1 MARDKRREELYVTV
15 PSLFRCPISMD
26 VMKSPVSLCTG
37 VTYDR
42 SSIEKW
48 LALGH
53 NTCPATMQTLP
64 STHTTPNL
72 TLRRLI
78 HLWLSHADVT
88 QAPPSS
94 SSSISKLQAADIIKG
109 EFDSE
114 SLVKLIGFMT
124 ASEEN
129 LKFVALSNGA
139 VSRFV
144 DVFTKSDEI
153 RICELIVE
161 IFDLISPENG
171 VRERL
176 NELFLTSSD
185 GRDCLS
191 SLAMV
196 LQKGNMESK
205 AKSAKILELIAVN
218 PESQH
223 KISEKP
229 GILYNLYNLSTVE
242 TDTPAVEA
250 GLSALLAIS
259 TTRPVKKELIR
270 FGIVRTVGKILSG
283 HDYSTPVSAVIEKAL
298 AMLETVATC
307 TEGRGAISE
316 DGECVVEIVKRL
328 MKCSGVATE
337 HGITVLWS
345 VCCLARHRTAQET
358 VAKVNGLTKVL
369 LVMQSD
375 CSTNTRQMCRELV
388 KVLRAKSTKSNLA
401 PYETRTTHIT
411 PY

>member
-1 MARDKRREELYVTV
+1 MAREKRREALYVTV
-15 PSLFRCPISMD
+15 PNLFRCPISMD
-26 VMKSPVSLCTG
+26 VMMSPVSLCTG

-53 NTCPATMQTLP
+53 KTCPATMQTLP

-78 HLWLSHADVT
+78 QLWLSHADAT
-88 QAPPSS
+88 QALPSS
-94 SSSISKLQAADIIKG
+94 STVSKQAAAEIIKG
-109 EFDSE
+109 EFDAE
-114 SLVKLIGFMT
+114 SGEKLIGFMK
-124 ASEEN
+124 ASEAN
-129 LKFVALSNGA
+129 LKFVALSSGA

-144 DVFTKSDEI
+144 EILTKSDEI
-153 RICELIVE
+153 RIRELIVE
-161 IFDLISPENG
+161 AIELISSENC

-176 NELFLTSSD
+176 NELILKSGD

-191 SLAMV
+191 SFVTV
-196 LQKGNMESK
+196 LQKGTTTSK
-205 AKSAKILELIAVN
+205 VKTAKILELIAQN
-218 PESQH
+218 PESRQ
-223 KISEKP
+223 KIAEKP
-229 GILYNLYNLSTVE
+229 GLLHNLYDIL
-242 TDTPAVEA
+242 TDAAAVEA
-250 GLSALLAIS
+250 GLSALLAIA
-259 TTRPVKKELIR
+259 TTRVAKKELIR
-270 FGIVRTVGKILSG
+270 FGIVRTVGRILSG
-283 HDYSTPVSAVIEKAL
+283 PDPVRGVIEKAL

-307 TEGRGAISE
+307 TEGRGAIGE

-328 MKCSGVATE
+328 MKCSGAATE

-345 VCCLARHRTAQET
+345 VCCLARDRTAQET
-358 VAKVNGLTKVL
+358 VARVNGLTKVL
-369 LVMQSD
+369 LVMQSN
-375 CSTNTRQMCRELV
+375 CSSSTRQMCSELV